1 MVKFDGEEQ
10 AGLYAFR
17 KDPALKQNLKG
28 TQPEIEENMI
38 KELKAL
44 IQQYLEHM
52 TTKELVI
59 NPESDQ

>member
-1 MVKFDGEEQ
+1 MIKFDGEQ
-10 AGLYAFR
+10 QTGLYAFR
-17 KDPALKQNLKG
+17 KDAALKENLKG
-28 TQPEIEENMI
+28 TRPDVEEEMI

-59 NPESDQ
+59 PE